1 MKISNETKIGA
12 LTAIAITVLI
22 LGFNFLKG
30 KEVLEHTRKIYAVF
44 KNVEGM
50 DVSNAVR
57 INGLQIGTVS
67 KINEADQDI
76 NGIVVTITLKK
87 DVNIPK
93 NSVAVI
99 NSGLISSSS
108 LVINKGDATEYLK
121 NGDTIATQNR
131 LNLVSQVEKN
141 IDPIVAKLNG
151 TLESL
156 DSLVEVVGSMFDPK
170 TKNNFSAILAHL
182 AVSSAS
188 LQYLLTEKTSTLAQT
203 LNNVDTFTG
212 NLAKNNDHINK
223 TLDNLQKTTEQL
235 SNAKISETVA
245 SVQSAMTELKE
256 LVGKMNSTNGSIG
269 LLVNDKKLYQNL
281 ESTTRSLNT
290 LLDDFRIHP
299 KRYVNIS
306 VFGRKDKSGPLTSP
320 VGDSSSK
327 SLNK

>member
-188 LQYLLTEKTSTLAQT
+188 LQYWLNEKTGTLAQT

>member
-269 LLVNDKKLYQNL
+269 LLVNDKKLYQNF

>member
-67 KINEADQDI
+67 KINEADKDI
-76 NGIVVTITLKK
+76 DGIVVTITLKK

-108 LVINKGDATEYLK
+108 LVINKGDALEYLK

-212 NLAKNNDHINK
+212 NLAKNNEHINK

-235 SNAKISETVA
+235 SNAKFSETVA

-269 LLVNDKKLYQNL
+269 LLVNDKKLYQNF

-290 LLDDFRIHP
+290 LLDDLRIHP

>member
-30 KEVLEHTRKIYAVF
+30 KEVLQRTQKIYAVF

-50 DVSNAVR
+50 DVSNSVR
-57 INGLQIGTVS
+57 INGLQIGTVT
-67 KINEADQDI
+67 KINEADKDI
-76 NGIVVTITLKK
+76 SGIVVTITLKK

-108 LVINKGDATEYLK
+108 IVITKGDAAEYLN

-156 DSLVEVVGSMFDPK
+156 DSLVEVVGSMFDPRA
-170 TKNNFSAILAHL
+170 KNNFSSILAHL
-182 AVSSAS
+182 AASSAS
-188 LQYLLTEKTSTLAQT
+188 LQYLLNERTGALAQT
-203 LNNVDTFTG
+203 LNNVDSFTG
-212 NLAKNNDHINK
+212 NLAKNNEHINK
-223 TLDNLQKTTEQL
+223 TLDNLQKTTEEL
-235 SNAKISETVA
+235 SNAKFKETIG
-245 SVQSAMTELKE
+245 SVQSAMDQLKD
-256 LVGKMNSTNGSIG
+256 LIAKLNSTNGTFG
-269 LLVNDKKLYQNL
+269 LLMNDKKLYQNL
-281 ESTTRSLNT
+281 ESTTRSLNI
-290 LLDDFRIHP
+290 LLDDFRLHP
-299 KRYVNIS
+299 KRYVNVS
-306 VFGRKDKSGPLTSP
+306 VFGRKDKTNPLTAPLS
-320 VGDSSSK
+320 DSSSK
-327 SLNK
+327 SGNK